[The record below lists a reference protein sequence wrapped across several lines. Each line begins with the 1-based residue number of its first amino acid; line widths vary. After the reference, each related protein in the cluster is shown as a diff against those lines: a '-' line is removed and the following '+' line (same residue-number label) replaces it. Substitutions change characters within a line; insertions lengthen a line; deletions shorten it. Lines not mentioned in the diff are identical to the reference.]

1 MHSTEG
7 SRDPAP
13 LDALGGVLVFGASDT
28 LSDGTERSA
37 RRKARAS
44 STIAADCLGRRHQ
57 NENDALRN
65 TNGRDR
71 RSPNRCRPTLSGRT
85 RSPSLLRWIKLSLP
99 PLCGRS
105 KRGTRA
111 RSGGGKRD
119 GADRAVRLRSGAG
132 GRAWRCRTF
141 ADGLIA
147 DLVSQIGQ
155 RPDDTVITPV
165 MVFPSR
171 CERLAPQPLA

>member
-28 LSDGTERSA
+28 PSDGTECSA

-57 NENDALRN
+57 NKNDALRN

-85 RSPSLLRWIKLSLP
+85 RSPSLLRWIKLSSP

-111 RSGGGKRD
+111 RRRQARRCGP
-119 GADRAVRLRSGAG
+119 SGALALWR
-132 GRAWRCRTF
+132 GRQSVALQDI